1 MTYSKLPIGQ
11 ANPGLI
17 IILVDQSYSMN
28 EPYDKGKSRAEYA
41 ASAVNRTLYNI
52 LLKCSAGATIKN
64 RCHIGV
70 IGYGASTNLA
80 IAGWV
85 SEIPGMK
92 QGEEICHVVEPDGVG
107 GSVQTEEIVPIWVK
121 AEADNGT
128 PMADAFDLASELVEA
143 WTRDN
148 PNNFPPIVI
157 NVTDGKPSDEAKARQ
172 AAQRLVNYST
182 ADGNTLL
189 FAAHIGDPS
198 DGETVLPASS
208 NGLKSDCAQFLYD
221 TSSVIPATL
230 LGAAENA
237 FGKARKLELGTRGF
251 VMNAGAQ
258 TLTKLLVFG
267 SNPITTVGRD

>member
-11 ANPGLI
+11 GNPGLI

-28 EPYDKGKSRAEYA
+28 EPYIKGKSRAEYA
-41 ASAVNRTLYNI
+41 SSAVNRTIYNI

-64 RCHIGV
+64 RCHVGV

-85 SEIPGMK
+85 SEIPAMK
-92 QGEEICHVVEPDGVG
+92 HGEEVCQVVEPDGSG
-107 GSVQTEEIVPIWVK
+107 GTVQTEEIVPIWIK
-121 AEADNGT
+121 AEAENGT
-128 PMADAFDLASELVEA
+128 PMAEAFDLASELVEA

-157 NVTDGKPSDEAKARQ
+157 NVTDGKPNDEATARQ

-182 ADGNTLL
+182 SDGNTLL

-198 DGETVLPASS
+198 EGEIVLPASS
-208 NGLKSDCAQFLYD
+208 HGLNSEYARFLYD
-221 TSSVIPATL
+221 TTSVIPSTL

-237 FGKARKLELGTRGF
+237 FGKTRKLEGGTRGF

-267 SNPITTVGRD
+267 SNPITTGGRD